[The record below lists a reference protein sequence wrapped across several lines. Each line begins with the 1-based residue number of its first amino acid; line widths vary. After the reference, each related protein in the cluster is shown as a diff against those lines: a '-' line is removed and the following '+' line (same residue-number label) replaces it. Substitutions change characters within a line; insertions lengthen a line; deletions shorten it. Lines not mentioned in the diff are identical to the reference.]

1 MIQTLIGGKQK
12 EHPKDFFKIQSN
24 LLKDQPEKIK
34 VYFLTNC
41 LELLFRGL
49 QMFRILE
56 QRYVYKYQKTQNK
69 LNFPD
74 KNSNILQI
82 NMDKDKYDKKS
93 AGILK
98 QIEDDA
104 NKRIG

>member
-1 MIQTLIGGKQK
+1 
-12 EHPKDFFKIQSN
+12 
-24 LLKDQPEKIK
+24 
-34 VYFLTNC
+34 
-41 LELLFRGL
+41 
-49 QMFRILE
+49 MFRILE

-69 LNFPD
+69 LNFSD

-104 NKRIG
+104 NKRIGQKTYQYCITCAYGLA